1 MHLQAV
7 VEVDSAEVD
16 PEVALAEV
24 DLEAVS
30 AGVAPE
36 AVSAEAAPEEA
47 SAGVA
52 SAGVAPEVDS
62 EETVVEEGDLLP
74 RVTCFSFNFYVT
86 CTIYCSPLKHPYG
99 FITCR

>member
-1 MHLQAV
+1 M

-24 DLEAVS
+24 DVEGVSGVLSREAV
-30 AGVAPE
+30 A
-36 AVSAEAAPEEA
+36 AEAAAEEG
-47 SAGVA
+47 SGGVA